1 MPTTP
6 LKNTLYRAALPFCAP
21 RCGIN
26 PVTETFGHSVRY
38 IHSFAHNIRKHHV
51 LGSATYLYSRSH
63 NALIF
68 TSSHK
73 PAHTASPDT
82 FFRVAS
88 ITKSVTSVLTMKL
101 SDLNILDLCRPVS
114 EYFTSEPEQSSLK
127 GITLKHLLSH
137 TSGIIDP
144 PNLENAV
151 ENRIP
156 FTSVLLSSRR
166 ENPGVSFHYS
176 NLGYGLIG
184 SIMEQILGLSVSTVF
199 DHYIFEPLK
208 MKSTLEGCRIP
219 PDKIM
224 PVTRILPYH
233 KNNEV
238 ILTKLGS
245 VRLSE
250 PDPLHHYGHTAGSM
264 YTDIDSLSIFFH
276 MLSSNDS
283 RFISSV
289 SLEDMKS
296 EHASYGNLSPSL
308 SYGLG
313 LLRINDPYISDHT
326 VFGHQ
331 GFAYGCVDGAFWD
344 DTTGD
349 MLITL
354 NGGCS
359 EARKGRLGYSNRDML
374 HWAFRKELP
383 SW

>member
-1 MPTTP
+1 MPTSL
-6 LKNTLYRAALPFCAP
+6 LKNTLYRAALPVCAP
-21 RCGIN
+21 RCGIH
-26 PVTETFGHSVRY
+26 PVTETIGHSVRNM
-38 IHSFAHNIRKHHV
+38 HSFEHNIRKHHV
-51 LGSATYLYSRSH
+51 LGSATYLYSRGQ
-63 NALIF
+63 NALIL
-68 TSSHK
+68 TSSRK

-88 ITKSVTSVLTMKL
+88 ITKSVTSVLAMKL

-114 EYFTSEPEQSSLK
+114 EYFTSEPEQTSLK

-156 FTSVLLSSRR
+156 FTTILLSSRH
-166 ENPGVSFHYS
+166 ENPGVAFHYS

-184 SIMEQILGLSVSTVF
+184 SIMEQILGLSVSAVF
-199 DHYIFEPLK
+199 DYYIFDPLK
-208 MKSTLEGCRIP
+208 MKSTLEGCRIS

-233 KNNEV
+233 KNHEV
-238 ILTKLGS
+238 IITKLGS
-245 VRLSE
+245 VGLSE

-283 RFISSV
+283 RFISSASV
-289 SLEDMKS
+289 EDMKS

-326 VFGHQ
+326 VYGHQ